1 METCD
6 ICLGELNSINKA
18 AHCVRCNKNSYHR
31 SCRSRIDVCP
41 NCQFTRPEMTK
52 EEIHGAISDLHG
64 YTINADIVK
73 KYIYWKLYGD
83 YFPEELINAESRET
97 YLLNMKNAY

>member
-1 METCD
+1 
-6 ICLGELNSINKA
+6 
-18 AHCVRCNKNSYHR
+18 
-31 SCRSRIDVCP
+31 
-41 NCQFTRPEMTK
+41 MTK